1 MCKFDHIPGCYLN
14 FRIMGTIAGGTANFS
29 QEEMKT
35 VLFKYTVAWGKI
47 WVLLLHLIFQVSAVS
62 NCATARQLSVETLLV
77 GDDRRQILRVV
88 DQLRIESNFPK
99 SKETTENTKQSLE
112 PQPCISNVQFFSVKK
127 KKKLVF
133 FSCLKGLS
141 QSKTFFD
148 FDKAQI
154 IKFFFY

>member
-29 QEEMKT
+29 QEEMRT

-127 KKKLVF
+127 KKKACIFLLF
-133 FSCLKGLS
+133 KGSFTEQNL
-141 QSKTFFD
+141 F
-148 FDKAQI
+148 
-154 IKFFFY
+154 